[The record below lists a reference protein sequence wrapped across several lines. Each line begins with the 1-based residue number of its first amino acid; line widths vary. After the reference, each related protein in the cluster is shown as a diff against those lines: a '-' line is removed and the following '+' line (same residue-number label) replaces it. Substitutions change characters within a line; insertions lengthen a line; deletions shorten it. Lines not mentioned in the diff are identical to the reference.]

1 MILYGSKAYFL
12 NCFQSLLSRDACG
25 WSYRILY
32 TGVKAQLLYLG
43 SLSRKFDNLQCTGQ
57 GRTPAPFVYI
67 NGSLNELTQHS
78 CALSLN
84 SISLTSPLFADDI
97 SLLSIYPTFPST
109 FMNLCYAYS
118 NAYGIKWR
126 YEFNHVMS
134 GIVTFGE
141 SKGMHSE
148 AMKEHTWVSGGDS
161 VTELYKYKNHGVV
174 KNCIGSFS
182 TNADDNISKTWKK
195 IQYVIFLKL

>member
-1 MILYGSKAYFL
+1 
-12 NCFQSLLSRDACG
+12 
-25 WSYRILY
+25 
-32 TGVKAQLLYLG
+32 
-43 SLSRKFDNLQCTGQ
+43 
-57 GRTPAPFVYI
+57 
-67 NGSLNELTQHS
+67 
-78 CALSLN
+78 
-84 SISLTSPLFADDI
+84 
-97 SLLSIYPTFPST
+97 
-109 FMNLCYAYS
+109 MNLCYAYS

-141 SKGMHSE
+141 SKGMHSK